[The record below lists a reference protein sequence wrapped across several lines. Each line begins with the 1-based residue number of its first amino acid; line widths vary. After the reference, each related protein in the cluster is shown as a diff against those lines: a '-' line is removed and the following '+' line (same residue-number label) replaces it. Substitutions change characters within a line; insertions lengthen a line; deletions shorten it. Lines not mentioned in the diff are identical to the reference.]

1 MVHLLVFSHLVFS
14 CMHCFFIVT
23 MLTTSCSHLPS
34 LSLPI
39 SLLSKDLLSTRECFS
54 LDFGKFSTICLFIC
68 SVCYCFSNCVG
79 LVCLERKWTYRCPDF
94 GLFSLSDHSCCFL
107 GQDMDVLMPRF
118 SVFRSPC
125 SLLCHHCICVVVSR
139 FLLSSVTELVL

>member
-1 MVHLLVFSHLVFS
+1 
-14 CMHCFFIVT
+14 

-79 LVCLERKWTYRCPDF
+79 LVFWRENGRTDVQILGFSASLITPVVFLGRIWTY
-94 GLFSLSDHSCCFL
+94 
-107 GQDMDVLMPRF
+107 
-118 SVFRSPC
+118 
-125 SLLCHHCICVVVSR
+125 
-139 FLLSSVTELVL
+139 